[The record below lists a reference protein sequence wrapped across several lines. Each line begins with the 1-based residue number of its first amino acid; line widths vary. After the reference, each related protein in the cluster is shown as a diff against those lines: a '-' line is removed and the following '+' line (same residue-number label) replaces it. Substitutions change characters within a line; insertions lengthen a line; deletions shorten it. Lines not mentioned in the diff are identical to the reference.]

1 MRNHYQQIQAEE
13 RAVIMV
19 MRQQN
24 SSVREI
30 ARALSRAPSS
40 ISREVNRNVLANPA
54 GYDPVRAGVCGEQLA
69 ASINAVRFPDL
80 VVCAF

>member
-13 RAVIMV
+13 RAVILL

-30 ARALSRAPSS
+30 ARSLSRAPSS
-40 ISREVNRNVLANPA
+40 ISREVKRNLLAILPGTIRCVQA
-54 GYDPVRAGVCGEQLA
+54 RVPSA
-69 ASINAVRFPDL
+69 
-80 VVCAF
+80 